1 MSKILI
7 LIFILLISACNKL
20 PNSTGKYNEITVVS
34 SFEDRD
40 YAKLFIGGI
49 FNDSIYEVTISKSI
63 TND

>member
-40 YAKLFIGGI
+40 YAKLFI
-49 FNDSIYEVTISKSI
+49 VA
-63 TND
+63 